1 MTGDAFYDSELYQE
15 LRELTDKLR
24 KWYDIDKIKWY
35 SVYIWTKDNPNDEKN
50 PFGENVFDIWGD
62 EINFYVKDHVIPDEA
77 MPIIREI
84 QEKLKEIN
92 GYLEEE

>member
-1 MTGDAFYDSELYQE
+1 MTGEYFYESELYRE

-24 KWYDIDKIKWY
+24 SWYDIDKIKWY
-35 SVYIWTKDNPNDEKN
+35 SVYVWTKENPDDEEH

-62 EINFYVKDHVIPDEA
+62 EIVFYAKVHVIPDEA
-77 MPIIREI
+77 IPIIQEI

-92 GYLEEE
+92 KYLEDE